1 MSLAE
6 RLSSDYKEALKAG
19 HGSSVSVL
27 RMVRAAIKNAE
38 IEKGTALSDE
48 EIQEILGSFVKRGRE
63 SVEHYLKASREDL
76 VQQERQEMEVI
87 QQYLPQQLSGG
98 ELADL
103 IGLTIREIEAQGP
116 GDFGKVMKA
125 VMAKVRGRADG
136 KVVHE
141 QVKRSLE
148 V

>member
-1 MSLAE
+1 L
-6 RLSSDYKEALKAG
+6 RL
-19 HGSSVSVL
+19 
-27 RMVRAAIKNAE
+27 VRAAIKNAE
-38 IEKGTALSDE
+38 IEKGAALTDE

-63 SVEHYLKASREDL
+63 SIEQYLKASREDL
-76 VQQERQEMEVI
+76 AQQERQEMEII
-87 QQYLPQQLSGG
+87 QQYLPRQLSGG

-103 IGLTIREIEAQGP
+103 IQLTIGEIEAQGS

-136 KVVHE
+136 KLVHE